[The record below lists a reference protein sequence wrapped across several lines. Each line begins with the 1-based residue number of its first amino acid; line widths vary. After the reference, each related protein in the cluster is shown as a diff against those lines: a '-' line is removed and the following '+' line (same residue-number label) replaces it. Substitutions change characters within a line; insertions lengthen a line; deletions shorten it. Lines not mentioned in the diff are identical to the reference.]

1 MGHDALP
8 KLGEKSLLEELFAQH
23 MRDKNCPIPERE
35 FQFCPGRRWA
45 FDFAWPD
52 FMVAVEIEGGVW
64 SGGRHVRPEGF
75 EKDIEKYNA
84 ATKLGWRTYRFSGT
98 MVSNGSARDYT
109 MGVLGLTT

>member
-1 MGHDALP
+1 MSGHDALP
-8 KLGEKSLLEELFAQH
+8 KLGEKSLLEELFARH
-23 MRDKNCPIPERE
+23 MRDKNCPTPERE

-109 MGVLGLTT
+109 MGVLGL